1 MGFVLNVELASSQ
14 MLHAWYLPT
23 SPDAELAELRL
34 KCNRMT
40 LDTERRKESRKRPP
54 SLVYVELASA
64 NGGMM
69 RDICEEGFAVRA
81 MMPLRIGDSTPFAF
95 SLDASTRFE
104 GSCRVLWVEE
114 EGHVAGLKFTDVSP
128 QLLEQVRVWL
138 AEGETEIDQ
147 PPVVPVREVN
157 TLEEL
162 RAELRGVKPR
172 VEIPPAKTPAVGEA
186 RREIPR
192 VEAPRH
198 EPPRVE
204 PPQVE
209 PPRVEP
215 PQVEPRRVET
225 PRVETPRVEPRRV
238 EAPRVETPRVE
249 TPRVET
255 PREAPRAEITRM
267 EIPRVEEPKLRAAEE
282 EVAVPVPAAETT
294 APPASREYEERTSR
308 WREEEYE
315 HVQPEAPT
323 FAERFS
329 SQFEESIQEPPA
341 FEPLPELREPGVL
354 EKRAPRLDS
363 TTVSL
368 AIRILIF
375 LALVAAAVVFHRDLG
390 NGLIWLGARLAGAGA
405 PTASVPEGSTN
416 PTPMQQTAPPSV
428 QPPVSSPADTTQNS
442 LPSMEQ
448 KATTSPPSTAA
459 TKMPD
464 NTSAA
469 AANPAKP
476 KSPSTTPSAPATNQP
491 AAQKPPTE
499 PESEPGE
506 QEYSQAQN
514 ILKSGDREGGF
525 QEAVR
530 LLWIAVEKGNS
541 KAEVLLAELYRRGE
555 GVTRN
560 CDQTRILLTA
570 AARKG
575 NAEAQRR
582 LDKFLREGC
591 E

>member
-1 MGFVLNVELASSQ
+1 
-14 MLHAWYLPT
+14 
-23 SPDAELAELRL
+23 
-34 KCNRMT
+34 MT

-138 AEGETEIDQ
+138 AAEEETEIDQ

-172 VEIPPAKTPAVGEA
+172 VEIPPAKTPAVGKA
-186 RREIPR
+186 PREIPR
-192 VEAPRH
+192 VEAPRP
-198 EPPRVE
+198 EPLR
-204 PPQVE
+204 VE
-209 PPRVEP
+209 PPRVET
-215 PQVEPRRVET
+215 Q
-225 PRVETPRVEPRRV
+225 
-238 EAPRVETPRVE
+238 
-249 TPRVET
+249 RVET

-267 EIPRVEEPKLRAAEE
+267 QIPRVEELAPNLRAAEE
-282 EVAVPVPAAETT
+282 EVAAPVEETI
-294 APPASREYEERTSR
+294 APPASREYEASTSR
-308 WREEEYE
+308 WPEEEYE

-341 FEPLPELREPGVL
+341 FEPLPELREPGFL
-354 EKRAPRLDS
+354 EKRAPHLDS

-390 NGLIWLGARLAGAGA
+390 NGLIWLGARLSGVGA

-428 QPPVSSPADTTQNS
+428 QPPVSPPTDTTQNS
-442 LPSMEQ
+442 LPNMEQ
-448 KATTSPPSTAA
+448 KQATSAPATAE
-459 TKMPD
+459 TKKPEI
-464 NTSAA
+464 TPAA

-476 KSPSTTPSAPATNQP
+476 KSPSTTPSAPATNKP
-491 AAQKPPTE
+491 AAQKPPSE

-506 QEYSQAQN
+506 QEYSQAQD
-514 ILKSGDREGGF
+514 ILKSGDRERGF

-530 LLWIAVEKGNS
+530 LLWTAVEKGNS
-541 KAEVLLAELYRRGE
+541 KAEVSLAELYRRGE

-582 LDKFLREGC
+582 LDKFLRAGC

>member
-1 MGFVLNVELASSQ
+1 
-14 MLHAWYLPT
+14 
-23 SPDAELAELRL
+23 
-34 KCNRMT
+34 MT

-69 RDICEEGFAVRA
+69 RDICEEGFAVRV

-104 GSCRVLWVEE
+104 GSCQVLWVEE
-114 EGHVAGLKFTDVSP
+114 EGHVAGMKFTDVSP
-128 QLLEQVRVWL
+128 QLLEQVRLWL
-138 AEGETEIDQ
+138 AEEQSETHQ
-147 PPVVPVREVN
+147 PPVAPAHEVS

-172 VEIPPAKTPAVGEA
+172 AEIPRAEA
-186 RREIPR
+186 PPIEKAPREIPR
-192 VEAPRH
+192 VET
-198 EPPRVE
+198 
-204 PPQVE
+204 PQVE

-215 PQVEPRRVET
+215 PRTET
-225 PRVETPRVEPRRV
+225 PRT
-238 EAPRVETPRVE
+238 
-249 TPRVET
+249 
-255 PREAPRAEITRM
+255 EITRM
-267 EIPRVEEPKLRAAEE
+267 AIPRVEEPTPKLRAAEE
-282 EVAVPVPAAETT
+282 EINEVAPLEEPI
-294 APPASREYEERTSR
+294 APPA
-308 WREEEYE
+308 WRERQEIVSRLPEEE
-315 HVQPEAPT
+315 EDVHLQQEAPT

-329 SQFEESIQEPPA
+329 SAFEEAIAEPPSY
-341 FEPLPELREPGVL
+341 EPLPELRELGLL
-354 EKRAPRLDS
+354 EKGAPRLDT

-390 NGLIWLGARLAGAGA
+390 NGLIWLGAKVSGADMQTA
-405 PTASVPEGSTN
+405 ERPTTA
-416 PTPMQQTAPPSV
+416 MQQTTPSSA
-428 QPPVSSPADTTQNS
+428 QPPVSPPADATQNP
-442 LPSMEQ
+442 LPSTEQ
-448 KATTSPPSTAA
+448 KETNQAASPGE
-459 TKMPD
+459 TKKPA
-464 NTSAA
+464 NTPAA
-469 AANPAKP
+469 AANPANPAAKP
-476 KSPSTTPSAPATNQP
+476 KNPSTTPSSPATNKAP
-491 AAQKPPTE
+491 AQKPASE
-499 PESEPGE
+499 LESEPGE
-506 QEYSQAQN
+506 QEYLQAQDL
-514 ILKSGDREGGF
+514 LKSGDRDGGF

-541 KAEVLLAELYRRGE
+541 KAEVSLAELYRRGE

-575 NAEAQRR
+575 NADAQRR

>member
-1 MGFVLNVELASSQ
+1 MSFVLKVELASSQ
-14 MLHAWYLPT
+14 MLHPRYLPT

-34 KCNRMT
+34 KCHRMT
-40 LDTERRKESRKRPP
+40 PERRKESRTRPP

-81 MMPLRIGDSTPFAF
+81 MMPLRIGASTPFAF

-128 QLLEQVRVWL
+128 QLLEQVHVWL
-138 AEGETEIDQ
+138 AEEETEIDQ

-172 VEIPPAKTPAVGEA
+172 VEIPPAKTPAGGEA
-186 RREIPR
+186 PREIPR
-192 VEAPRH
+192 VEAPRP
-198 EPPRVE
+198 ETPRVE

-209 PPRVEP
+209 PPRVET
-215 PQVEPRRVET
+215 Q
-225 PRVETPRVEPRRV
+225 
-238 EAPRVETPRVE
+238 
-249 TPRVET
+249 RVET

-267 EIPRVEEPKLRAAEE
+267 KIPRVEEPAPQLRAAEE
-282 EVAVPVPAAETT
+282 EVAAPVQETI
-294 APPASREYEERTSR
+294 APPASREYEESTSR
-308 WREEEYE
+308 RPEEEYE
-315 HVQPEAPT
+315 HVHSEAPT

-341 FEPLPELREPGVL
+341 FEPLPELREPGLL
-354 EKRAPRLDS
+354 EKRAPHLDS

-428 QPPVSSPADTTQNS
+428 QPPVSSPTDTTQNS
-442 LPSMEQ
+442 LPSTEQ
-448 KATTSPPSTAA
+448 NEATSAPSTAA
-459 TKMPD
+459 TKMPGS
-464 NTSAA
+464 TPAT

-491 AAQKPPTE
+491 AAEKPLTE
-499 PESEPGE
+499 PVSEPGE
-506 QEYSQAQN
+506 QEYSQAQD
-514 ILKSGDREGGF
+514 ILKSRDREGGF
-525 QEAVR
+525 QQAVR

-541 KAEVLLAELYRRGE
+541 KAEVSLAELYRRGE

>member
-1 MGFVLNVELASSQ
+1 MLNVELASSQ
-14 MLHAWYLPT
+14 MLHPRYLPT

-114 EGHVAGLKFTDVSP
+114 EGHVAGLKFTGVSP
-128 QLLEQVRVWL
+128 QLLEQVRAWL
-138 AEGETEIDQ
+138 AAEEETEIDQ
-147 PPVVPVREVN
+147 PPVVPIREVN

-186 RREIPR
+186 PREIPR
-192 VEAPRH
+192 VEAPRP
-198 EPPRVE
+198 ETPRVE

-209 PPRVEP
+209 LPRVEA
-215 PQVEPRRVET
+215 QQ
-225 PRVETPRVEPRRV
+225 
-238 EAPRVETPRVE
+238 
-249 TPRVET
+249 VET

-267 EIPRVEEPKLRAAEE
+267 AIPRVEEPVPKLRAAEE
-282 EVAVPVPAAETT
+282 PAPVEERI
-294 APPASREYEERTSR
+294 APPASREYEESTSR
-308 WREEEYE
+308 WPEEEYE
-315 HVQPEAPT
+315 HVQPETPT

-341 FEPLPELREPGVL
+341 FEPLPELREPGLL
-354 EKRAPRLDS
+354 ERRAPHLDS

-390 NGLIWLGARLAGAGA
+390 NGLIWLGARLSGAGA

-428 QPPVSSPADTTQNS
+428 QPPVLSPADTTQNS
-442 LPSMEQ
+442 LPTTEQ
-448 KATTSPPSTAA
+448 KEVTSAPSTAA
-459 TKMPD
+459 TKKPG
-464 NTSAA
+464 NTPAA
-469 AANPAKP
+469 AAKP
-476 KSPSTTPSAPATNQP
+476 KSPSTTPSAPATNKP

-506 QEYSQAQN
+506 QEYSQAQD

-541 KAEVLLAELYRRGE
+541 KAEVSLAELYRRGE

-575 NAEAQRR
+575 NSEAQRR

>member
-1 MGFVLNVELASSQ
+1 
-14 MLHAWYLPT
+14 
-23 SPDAELAELRL
+23 
-34 KCNRMT
+34 MT

-138 AEGETEIDQ
+138 AAEEETEIAE

-172 VEIPPAKTPAVGEA
+172 VEIPPAKTPAVA
-186 RREIPR
+186 AAPREVPR
-192 VEAPRH
+192 VEAPRP
-198 EPPRVE
+198 ETPRVQ

-209 PPRVEP
+209 LPRVEA
-215 PQVEPRRVET
+215 Q
-225 PRVETPRVEPRRV
+225 
-238 EAPRVETPRVE
+238 
-249 TPRVET
+249 RVET

-267 EIPRVEEPKLRAAEE
+267 AIPRVEEPAPKLRAAEE
-282 EVAVPVPAAETT
+282 EVAAPVKETI
-294 APPASREYEERTSR
+294 APPAFREYEESTSP
-308 WREEEYE
+308 WAEEEYQ
-315 HVQPEAPT
+315 HVPPEAPT
-323 FAERFS
+323 FAERFA

-341 FEPLPELREPGVL
+341 FEPLPELREPGLL
-354 EKRAPRLDS
+354 EKRAPHLDS
-363 TTVSL
+363 ATVSL

-390 NGLIWLGARLAGAGA
+390 NGLIWLGARLSGAGA
-405 PTASVPEGSTN
+405 PAASVPEGSAN
-416 PTPMQQTAPPSV
+416 PTPMQQPAPPAV
-428 QPPVSSPADTTQNS
+428 QPPVLSPTDTTQNS
-442 LPSMEQ
+442 LPNTEQ
-448 KATTSPPSTAA
+448 REVTSGPSTAA
-459 TKMPD
+459 TKKPG
-464 NTSAA
+464 NTPAA
-469 AANPAKP
+469 TANPAKP
-476 KSPSTTPSAPATNQP
+476 KSPSTTPSAPATNKP

-506 QEYSQAQN
+506 QEYSQAQDM
-514 ILKSGDREGGF
+514 LKSADREGGF

-541 KAEVLLAELYRRGE
+541 KAEVSLAELYRRGE

-575 NAEAQRR
+575 NSEAQRR

>member
-1 MGFVLNVELASSQ
+1 
-14 MLHAWYLPT
+14 
-23 SPDAELAELRL
+23 
-34 KCNRMT
+34 MT
-40 LDTERRKESRKRPP
+40 LDTERRKENRKRPP

-69 RDICEEGFAVRA
+69 RDICEEGFAVRV

-138 AEGETEIDQ
+138 AEEETETDQ
-147 PPVVPVREVN
+147 PPVAPIREVN

-162 RAELRGVKPR
+162 RAELRGVTPR
-172 VEIPPAKTPAVGEA
+172 VEIPPPKTPAVEKA
-186 RREIPR
+186 PREIPR
-192 VEAPRH
+192 VEAPRS
-198 EPPRVE
+198 E

-209 PPRVEP
+209 
-215 PQVEPRRVET
+215 T
-225 PRVETPRVEPRRV
+225 PRV
-238 EAPRVETPRVE
+238 
-249 TPRVET
+249 
-255 PREAPRAEITRM
+255 EITRM
-267 EIPRVEEPKLRAAEE
+267 EIPRVEEPTPQLQPKEAKEAKEAKEEAPVEEMIAPPPSREHE
-282 EVAVPVPAAETT
+282 EV
-294 APPASREYEERTSR
+294 TSR
-308 WREEEYE
+308 LPEEEEYE

-341 FEPLPELREPGVL
+341 FEPLPELREPGLL
-354 EKRAPRLDS
+354 ETRAPRLDS

-390 NGLIWLGARLAGAGA
+390 NGLIWLGAKLSGTNTQTG
-405 PTASVPEGSTN
+405 SVPEAPAN
-416 PTPMQQTAPPSV
+416 PAPLPQTTPSSA
-428 QPPVSSPADTTQNS
+428 QPPVSSPSDTTQIP
-442 LPSMEQ
+442 LPSSQE
-448 KATTSPPSTAA
+448 KEANPPPSSTV
-459 TKMPD
+459 TKKPAS
-464 NTSAA
+464 TSAA
-469 AANPAKP
+469 AANPLKP
-476 KSPSTTPSAPATNQP
+476 KNPSTTPSGPATNKP
-491 AAQKPPTE
+491 SAQKPPSV
-499 PESEPGE
+499 PESEAGE
-506 QEYSQAQN
+506 QEYSQAQE

-541 KAEVLLAELYRRGE
+541 KAEVSLAELYRRGE

-582 LDKFLREGC
+582 LEKFLREGC

>member
-1 MGFVLNVELASSQ
+1 
-14 MLHAWYLPT
+14 
-23 SPDAELAELRL
+23 
-34 KCNRMT
+34 MT

-138 AEGETEIDQ
+138 AAEEETEIDQ

-186 RREIPR
+186 PREIPR
-192 VEAPRH
+192 VEAPRP
-198 EPPRVE
+198 ETARVE

-209 PPRVEP
+209 LPRVEA
-215 PQVEPRRVET
+215 Q
-225 PRVETPRVEPRRV
+225 
-238 EAPRVETPRVE
+238 
-249 TPRVET
+249 RVET

-267 EIPRVEEPKLRAAEE
+267 TIPRVEEPAPKLRAAEE
-282 EVAVPVPAAETT
+282 EVAAPVEETI
-294 APPASREYEERTSR
+294 APPASREYEKSTSR
-308 WREEEYE
+308 WPEEEYE
-315 HVQPEAPT
+315 HVQPGAPT

-329 SQFEESIQEPPA
+329 SQFEESIKEPPA
-341 FEPLPELREPGVL
+341 FEPLPELREPGLL
-354 EKRAPRLDS
+354 EKRAPHLDS

-390 NGLIWLGARLAGAGA
+390 NGLIWLGARLSGAGA
-405 PTASVPEGSTN
+405 PTASVPEGSTS

-428 QPPVSSPADTTQNS
+428 QPPVLSPADTTQNS
-442 LPSMEQ
+442 SPTTEQ
-448 KATTSPPSTAA
+448 KEVTSAPSTAA
-459 TKMPD
+459 TKKPG
-464 NTSAA
+464 NTPAA

-476 KSPSTTPSAPATNQP
+476 KSPSTTPSAPATNKP

-506 QEYSQAQN
+506 QEYSQAQD

-541 KAEVLLAELYRRGE
+541 KAEVSLAGLYRRGE

-575 NAEAQRR
+575 NSEAQRR

>member
-1 MGFVLNVELASSQ
+1 
-14 MLHAWYLPT
+14 
-23 SPDAELAELRL
+23 
-34 KCNRMT
+34 MT

-138 AEGETEIDQ
+138 AAEEETEIDQ

-172 VEIPPAKTPAVGEA
+172 REIPPAKTPAVGEA

-198 EPPRVE
+198 ETPRVEPPQVEPPQVE

-215 PQVEPRRVET
+215 PRVET
-225 PRVETPRVEPRRV
+225 PRVET
-238 EAPRVETPRVE
+238 PRVETPRVE

-267 EIPRVEEPKLRAAEE
+267 EIPRVEEPKLRAAKE
-282 EVAVPVPAAETT
+282 EVAVPVPVEETT
-294 APPASREYEERTSR
+294 APPASREYEESTSQ

-341 FEPLPELREPGVL
+341 FEPLPELREPGFL

-375 LALVAAAVVFHRDLG
+375 LALVATAVVFHRDLG
-390 NGLIWLGARLAGAGA
+390 NGLIWLGARLSGAGA

-448 KATTSPPSTAA
+448 KEATSPPSTAA

-464 NTSAA
+464 NTPAA

-476 KSPSTTPSAPATNQP
+476 KSPSTIPSAPATNQP
-491 AAQKPPTE
+491 VAQKPPTE

>member
-1 MGFVLNVELASSQ
+1 
-14 MLHAWYLPT
+14 
-23 SPDAELAELRL
+23 
-34 KCNRMT
+34 MT

-198 EPPRVE
+198 ETPRVE

-209 PPRVEP
+209 PPRVETP
-215 PQVEPRRVET
+215 RVET
-225 PRVETPRVEPRRV
+225 PRVETPRVET
-238 EAPRVETPRVE
+238 PRVETPRVE

-267 EIPRVEEPKLRAAEE
+267 EIPRVEEPPKLRAEE
-282 EVAVPVPAAETT
+282 EEVVVAVPVPVEETT
-294 APPASREYEERTSR
+294 APPASREYEESTSR
-308 WREEEYE
+308 WPEEEYE

-341 FEPLPELREPGVL
+341 FEPLPELREPGFL

-375 LALVAAAVVFHRDLG
+375 LALVATAVVFHRDLG
-390 NGLIWLGARLAGAGA
+390 NGLIWLGARLSGAGA
-405 PTASVPEGSTN
+405 PTASVPQGSTN

-448 KATTSPPSTAA
+448 KEATSPPSTAA

-464 NTSAA
+464 NTPAA

-476 KSPSTTPSAPATNQP
+476 KSPSTTPSAPATNQL

>member
-1 MGFVLNVELASSQ
+1 
-14 MLHAWYLPT
+14 
-23 SPDAELAELRL
+23 
-34 KCNRMT
+34 MT

-69 RDICEEGFAVRA
+69 RDICEEGFAVRV

-104 GSCRVLWVEE
+104 GSCQVLWVEE
-114 EGHVAGLKFTDVSP
+114 EGHVAGMKFTDVSP
-128 QLLEQVRVWL
+128 QLLEQVRLWL
-138 AEGETEIDQ
+138 AEEQSETDQ
-147 PPVVPVREVN
+147 PPVAPAHEVN

-172 VEIPPAKTPAVGEA
+172 AEIPRAEA
-186 RREIPR
+186 PPIEKAPREIPR
-192 VEAPRH
+192 VEAPQVER
-198 EPPRVE
+198 PR
-204 PPQVE
+204 VE

-215 PQVEPRRVET
+215 SRVET
-225 PRVETPRVEPRRV
+225 PRV
-238 EAPRVETPRVE
+238 
-249 TPRVET
+249 
-255 PREAPRAEITRM
+255 EITRM
-267 EIPRVEEPKLRAAEE
+267 EIPRVEEPTPNLRAAEE
-282 EVAVPVPAAETT
+282 EINEVEPMEEPI
-294 APPASREYEERTSR
+294 APPA
-308 WREEEYE
+308 WREPQEIASRLPEEE
-315 HVQPEAPT
+315 EDVHLQQEAPT

-329 SQFEESIQEPPA
+329 SAFEEAIAEPPSY
-341 FEPLPELREPGVL
+341 EPLPELREPGLL
-354 EKRAPRLDS
+354 EKGAPRLDS

-390 NGLIWLGARLAGAGA
+390 NGLIWLGAKVSGADPQTA
-405 PTASVPEGSTN
+405 ERPTTA
-416 PTPMQQTAPPSV
+416 MQQTTPSSA
-428 QPPVSSPADTTQNS
+428 QPPVSPPADATQNP
-442 LPSMEQ
+442 LPSTEQ
-448 KATTSPPSTAA
+448 KETNQAAA
-459 TKMPD
+459 TGETKKPA
-464 NTSAA
+464 NTPAA
-469 AANPAKP
+469 AANPANPAAKP
-476 KSPSTTPSAPATNQP
+476 KNPSTTPSSPATNKAP
-491 AAQKPPTE
+491 AQKPASE
-499 PESEPGE
+499 LESEPGE
-506 QEYSQAQN
+506 QEYLQAQDL
-514 ILKSGDREGGF
+514 LKSGDREGAF

-541 KAEVLLAELYRRGE
+541 KAEVSLAELYRRGE

-575 NAEAQRR
+575 NADAQRR

>member
-1 MGFVLNVELASSQ
+1 
-14 MLHAWYLPT
+14 
-23 SPDAELAELRL
+23 
-34 KCNRMT
+34 MT

-69 RDICEEGFAVRA
+69 RDIGEEGFAVRA

-138 AEGETEIDQ
+138 AEEETEIDQ
-147 PPVVPVREVN
+147 PPVVPVQEVN

-172 VEIPPAKTPAVGEA
+172 VEIPPAKTPAEGEA
-186 RREIPR
+186 PREIPR
-192 VEAPRH
+192 VEASRP
-198 EPPRVE
+198 
-204 PPQVE
+204 
-209 PPRVEP
+209 
-215 PQVEPRRVET
+215 ET
-225 PRVETPRVEPRRV
+225 PRVEHPQGEP
-238 EAPRVETPRVE
+238 
-249 TPRVET
+249 PRVET

-267 EIPRVEEPKLRAAEE
+267 EIPRIEVPPKLQAAEE
-282 EVAVPVPAAETT
+282 VAAPVEETT
-294 APPASREYEERTSR
+294 APPTSREYEESTSR
-308 WREEEYE
+308 WPEEEYE
-315 HVQPEAPT
+315 RVQPEVPT

-341 FEPLPELREPGVL
+341 FEPLPELREPGFL
-354 EKRAPRLDS
+354 EKRAPHLDS

-368 AIRILIF
+368 AVRILIF

-390 NGLIWLGARLAGAGA
+390 NGLIWLGARISGTGA
-405 PTASVPEGSTN
+405 PTASVPEGSAN
-416 PTPMQQTAPPSV
+416 PTPMQQTTPPSV
-428 QPPVSSPADTTQNS
+428 QPPVSSPTDTTQNS
-442 LPSMEQ
+442 LPSTQQ
-448 KATTSPPSTAA
+448 KEVTSAPSTGA
-459 TKMPD
+459 TKVPG
-464 NTSAA
+464 NTPAA
-469 AANPAKP
+469 AANPTKT
-476 KSPSTTPSAPATNQP
+476 KNPSTTPSAPATNKP

-506 QEYSQAQN
+506 QEYSQAQD

-541 KAEVLLAELYRRGE
+541 KAEVSLAELYRRGE

-582 LDKFLREGC
+582 LDKLLREGC

>member
-1 MGFVLNVELASSQ
+1 
-14 MLHAWYLPT
+14 MLHPRYLPT

-138 AEGETEIDQ
+138 AAEEETEIDQ

-186 RREIPR
+186 PREIAR
-192 VEAPRH
+192 VEAPRP
-198 EPPRVE
+198 ETPRVA

-209 PPRVEP
+209 LPRVEA
-215 PQVEPRRVET
+215 QQ
-225 PRVETPRVEPRRV
+225 
-238 EAPRVETPRVE
+238 
-249 TPRVET
+249 VET

-267 EIPRVEEPKLRAAEE
+267 AIPRVEEPAPKLQAAEE
-282 EVAVPVPAAETT
+282 EVPAPVEETI
-294 APPASREYEERTSR
+294 APPASREYEESTSR
-308 WREEEYE
+308 WPEEEYE
-315 HVQPEAPT
+315 HVRPEAPT
-323 FAERFS
+323 FAERFA

-341 FEPLPELREPGVL
+341 FEPLPELRELGLL
-354 EKRAPRLDS
+354 ERRAPHLDS

-390 NGLIWLGARLAGAGA
+390 NGLIWLGARLSGAGA
-405 PTASVPEGSTN
+405 PTATVPEGSTN
-416 PTPMQQTAPPSV
+416 PTPMPQTAPPSV
-428 QPPVSSPADTTQNS
+428 QPPVLSPADTTQNS
-442 LPSMEQ
+442 LPTTEQ
-448 KATTSPPSTAA
+448 KEVTSAPSTAA
-459 TKMPD
+459 TKKPG
-464 NTSAA
+464 NTPAA
-469 AANPAKP
+469 AAEP
-476 KSPSTTPSAPATNQP
+476 KSPSTTPSAPATNKP

-499 PESEPGE
+499 PESEPGG
-506 QEYSQAQN
+506 QEYSQAQD

-541 KAEVLLAELYRRGE
+541 KAEVLLAEQYRRGE

-575 NAEAQRR
+575 NSEAQRR
-582 LDKFLREGC
+582 LGKFLREGC

>member
-138 AEGETEIDQ
+138 AAEEETEIDQ

-186 RREIPR
+186 PREIPR
-192 VEAPRH
+192 VEAPRP
-198 EPPRVE
+198 ETPRVE

-209 PPRVEP
+209 LPRVEA
-215 PQVEPRRVET
+215 QQ
-225 PRVETPRVEPRRV
+225 
-238 EAPRVETPRVE
+238 
-249 TPRVET
+249 VET

-267 EIPRVEEPKLRAAEE
+267 AIPRAEEPAPKLRAAEE
-282 EVAVPVPAAETT
+282 EVPAPAEETI
-294 APPASREYEERTSR
+294 APPASREYEESTSR
-308 WREEEYE
+308 RPEEEYE

-329 SQFEESIQEPPA
+329 SQFEESIQEPPT
-341 FEPLPELREPGVL
+341 FEPLPELREPGLL

-390 NGLIWLGARLAGAGA
+390 NGLIWLGVRLSGAGA
-405 PTASVPEGSTN
+405 PTVSVPEGSTN
-416 PTPMQQTAPPSV
+416 PTPMQQTAPPTV
-428 QPPVSSPADTTQNS
+428 QPPVLSPADTTQNS
-442 LPSMEQ
+442 LPTTEQ
-448 KATTSPPSTAA
+448 KEVTSAPSTAA
-459 TKMPD
+459 TKKPG
-464 NTSAA
+464 NTPAA

-476 KSPSTTPSAPATNQP
+476 KSPSTTPSAPATNKP

-506 QEYSQAQN
+506 QEYSQAQD

-541 KAEVLLAELYRRGE
+541 KAEVSLAELYRRGE

-575 NAEAQRR
+575 NSEAQRR

>member
-128 QLLEQVRVWL
+128 QLLEQVRAWL

-192 VEAPRH
+192 VEAPPH
-198 EPPRVE
+198 ETPRVE
-204 PPQVE
+204 LPQG
-209 PPRVEP
+209 
-215 PQVEPRRVET
+215 EPRRVET
-225 PRVETPRVEPRRV
+225 PRVETPRVETPRV
-238 EAPRVETPRVE
+238 ETPRVETPRVETPRVE

-255 PREAPRAEITRM
+255 PREAPRAEIIRM

-282 EVAVPVPAAETT
+282 EVAVPVPVEETT
-294 APPASREYEERTSR
+294 APPASREYEESTSR

-341 FEPLPELREPGVL
+341 FEPLPELREPGFL

-390 NGLIWLGARLAGAGA
+390 NGLIWLGARLSGAGA

-459 TKMPD
+459 TKIPD

>member
-1 MGFVLNVELASSQ
+1 MSFVLNVELASSQ
-14 MLHAWYLPT
+14 MLHSRYLPT

-95 SLDASTRFE
+95 SLNASTRFE

-128 QLLEQVRVWL
+128 QLLEQVRAWL
-138 AEGETEIDQ
+138 AEEETEVGQ
-147 PPVVPVREVN
+147 PPVVAVREVN

-172 VEIPPAKTPAVGEA
+172 VEISPAKTPAVGEA
-186 RREIPR
+186 PREISR
-192 VEAPRH
+192 VEAARP
-198 EPPRVE
+198 
-204 PPQVE
+204 
-209 PPRVEP
+209 
-215 PQVEPRRVET
+215 
-225 PRVETPRVEPRRV
+225 ETPRVEPLQVAPPRV
-238 EAPRVETPRVE
+238 ETQRVETQREAPRV
-249 TPRVET
+249 
-255 PREAPRAEITRM
+255 EITRM
-267 EIPRVEEPKLRAAEE
+267 EIPRVEAPVPKLPAAEE
-282 EVAVPVPAAETT
+282 VTPSVQETI
-294 APPASREYEERTSR
+294 APPASQEYEENTSR
-308 WREEEYE
+308 WPEEEYE
-315 HVQPEAPT
+315 HVQTEVPT

-341 FEPLPELREPGVL
+341 FEPLPELRELGLL
-354 EKRAPRLDS
+354 ERRAPHLDS

-368 AIRILIF
+368 AVRILIF

-390 NGLIWLGARLAGAGA
+390 NGLIWLGARLSGAGA
-405 PTASVPEGSTN
+405 PAASVSEGSTN
-416 PTPMQQTAPPSV
+416 PTPAQQTAPPSV
-428 QPPVSSPADTTQNS
+428 QPPVSSPTDTTQNS
-442 LPSMEQ
+442 LPSTEQ
-448 KATTSPPSTAA
+448 KDATSAPLTAA
-459 TKMPD
+459 TKMPS
-464 NTSAA
+464 NTPVA

-476 KSPSTTPSAPATNQP
+476 KSPGTTPSAPATNKP
-491 AAQKPPTE
+491 AAQRPPTE

-506 QEYSQAQN
+506 QEYSQAQD

-541 KAEVLLAELYRRGE
+541 KAEVSLAELYRRGE

-570 AARKG
+570 GARKG

>member
-1 MGFVLNVELASSQ
+1 
-14 MLHAWYLPT
+14 
-23 SPDAELAELRL
+23 
-34 KCNRMT
+34 MT

-54 SLVYVELASA
+54 SLVYVELACA

-138 AEGETEIDQ
+138 AAEEETEIDQ

-186 RREIPR
+186 PGEIPR
-192 VEAPRH
+192 VEAPRP
-198 EPPRVE
+198 ETPRVE

-209 PPRVEP
+209 PPRVEA
-215 PQVEPRRVET
+215 QRI
-225 PRVETPRVEPRRV
+225 
-238 EAPRVETPRVE
+238 
-249 TPRVET
+249 ET

-267 EIPRVEEPKLRAAEE
+267 AIPRVEEPAPKLRAAEE
-282 EVAVPVPAAETT
+282 EVPAPVEKTI
-294 APPASREYEERTSR
+294 APPASREYEESTSR
-308 WREEEYE
+308 WPEEEYE
-315 HVQPEAPT
+315 HVQPEVPT

-341 FEPLPELREPGVL
+341 FEPLPELREPGLL
-354 EKRAPRLDS
+354 EKRAPHLDS

-390 NGLIWLGARLAGAGA
+390 NGLIWLGARLSGAGA

-428 QPPVSSPADTTQNS
+428 QPPVLSPADTTQNS
-442 LPSMEQ
+442 LPPTEQ
-448 KATTSPPSTAA
+448 KEVTSAPSTAA
-459 TKMPD
+459 TKKPG

-476 KSPSTTPSAPATNQP
+476 KSPSTTPSAPATNKP
-491 AAQKPPTE
+491 AAQKPLTE

-506 QEYSQAQN
+506 QEYSQAQD

-541 KAEVLLAELYRRGE
+541 KAEVSLAELYRRGE

-575 NAEAQRR
+575 NSEAQRR